1 MNVTPS
7 KRKAVTN
14 ICFGLMI
21 SMSASLSHSQ
31 ELQESK
37 AGKDLEIL
45 ARGKDE
51 ESGKTCKIDFK
62 AQALK
67 LTGEFHYAMAQYAI
81 SDDCKPTLVSV
92 RYSREIPAS
101 AKASVSR
108 IGAGS
113 QKVASARLEKAAVVA
128 TKAFGQSCTVNVWEE
143 DVVQIRMIRLVNHTY
158 WETENREITTANID
172 ATSQALLDWWHLN
185 GPPSATIGYV
195 REWDVAASAG
205 AGTFYC
211 NGVVPVPGIKCDGPS
226 YVITLRADITF
237 DGDGNCT
244 GQGSYTG
251 ELVFPPGRVNFE
263 IIR

>member
-1 MNVTPS
+1 MKVTPS
-7 KRKAVTN
+7 GRKAVAN

-21 SMSASLSHSQ
+21 LISASWSHSQ

-37 AGKDLEIL
+37 AGKELEIL
-45 ARGKDE
+45 ARGKE
-51 ESGKTCKIDFK
+51 PESGKTCKIDFK

-67 LTGEFHYAMAQYAI
+67 LPGEFHYAKAQYEI

-92 RYSREIPAS
+92 RYSREIPTSAISAS
-101 AKASVSR
+101 RVGAS
-108 IGAGS
+108 S
-113 QKVASARLEKAAVVA
+113 QKVASARLEKTTAVAA
-128 TKAFGQSCTVNVWEE
+128 KAFGQSCTVNVWEE
-143 DVVQIRMIRLVNHTY
+143 DIVQIRMIRLINHTY
-158 WETENREITTANID
+158 WETENREITTGKID